1 MKRISLVLLVLCLS
15 IVGYLLFA
23 PMGTG
28 SESRMLKYKVGLESK
43 TNDELEKE
51 VVGFA
56 VLKFSDGELRS
67 ICDDSHSSPWGGNM
81 VIADGNQVI
90 WSRMGHVCG
99 SMDLYT
105 KHKRYLNECL
115 NNSKPDSKRGF
126 IAWMNS
132 AK

>member
-1 MKRISLVLLVLCLS
+1 MKRIFLVLLVLCLS
-15 IVGYLLFA
+15 IIGYMLFA

-28 SESRMLKYKVGLESK
+28 SESRMLKYKVRLERN
-43 TNDELEKE
+43 TNHELEKDE
-51 VVGFA
+51 VGFA
-56 VLKFSDGELRS
+56 VLKFNDGELRT

-105 KHKRYLNECL
+105 KHERYINECRK
-115 NNSKPDSKRGF
+115 NSKQDSKSGF